1 MKKCVNFLVYLIAIA
16 LVSALIAF
24 RQYTKYTDGF
34 RDGWRNAVLDVY
46 SDVGWTHCGV
56 AVDEN
61 DKGES
66 VLHYCVNGH
75 TVSVNTVTGERS
87 RGQIVYDVRHNVVVC
102 DDHEHCYAASN
113 LLSGV
118 VKHYSLKEGKIK

>member
-1 MKKCVNFLVYLIAIA
+1 MKKCVKFIGYLIAVV
-16 LVSALIAF
+16 LVSALIASCS
-24 RQYTKYTDGF
+24 YKKYTDGF
-34 RDGWRNAVLDVY
+34 HDGWRNAVLDIY

-56 AVDEN
+56 AVGDN
-61 DKGES
+61 DKGEQ

-75 TVSVNTVTGERS
+75 TVSVNIVTGEKS

-102 DDHEHCYAASN
+102 DDHESCYASSN
-113 LLSGV
+113 LYSGV

>member
-1 MKKCVNFLVYLIAIA
+1 MKKCVKFIGYLIAVV
-16 LVSALIAF
+16 LVSALIASCSHK
-24 RQYTKYTDGF
+24 KYTDGF
-34 RDGWRNAVLDVY
+34 HDGWRNAVLDIY

-56 AVDEN
+56 AVGEN
-61 DKGES
+61 DKGEQ

-75 TVSVNTVTGERS
+75 TISINTVTGEKS

-102 DDHEHCYAASN
+102 DDHESCYASSN
-113 LLSGV
+113 LYSGV